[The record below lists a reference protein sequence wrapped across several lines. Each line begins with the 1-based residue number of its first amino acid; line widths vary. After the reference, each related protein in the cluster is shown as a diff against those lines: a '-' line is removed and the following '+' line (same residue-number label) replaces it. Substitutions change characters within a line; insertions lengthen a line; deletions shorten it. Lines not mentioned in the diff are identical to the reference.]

1 MRRLFDDPQLPAE
14 LRQDLMRSR
23 AAGQDYPTAAKLLQL
38 RAALSDPAR
47 LDLPE
52 PPELGGTVKQLAWRI
67 SHPAWKLVVLV
78 ALGGTAAWVVRTAL
92 PDVQAT
98 QAPQLRAAPQAD
110 SPVLPPPQAAAPA
123 PVQPSEPAQV
133 VATPEPPA
141 VSRPNPASSSRREIA
156 QLVRI
161 RALLDQD
168 PAAAYQL
175 AVRSEREHPRGV
187 LSEERRALAIIA
199 LTKTGQPQTAQR
211 KAREFFARYPQSP
224 MREVIEAALR
234 TFP

>member
-78 ALGGTAAWVVRTAL
+78 ALGGTAAWVVRTAV
-92 PDVQAT
+92 PDSQAT
-98 QAPQLRAAPQAD
+98 QARQLQAAPQAD
-110 SPVLPPPQAAAPA
+110 APVPPPQAAAPA
-123 PVQPSEPAQV
+123 PAQPSEPAQV
-133 VATPEPPA
+133 VAMPEPPV